1 MSIKVA
7 ITKIRLIIKDRIKT
21 SRAILREHAKS
32 EVHYPE
38 FLPDAVAFVNSTQ
51 EVSEIL
57 KICNE
62 EMCPIIAWGTG
73 TALEGHSLASNG
85 GISLNMM
92 NMNKIIKIN
101 SDAVSYT
108 HLTLPTNREV

>member
-7 ITKIRLIIKDRIKT
+7 ITKIRLILKDRIKT

-38 FLPDAVAFVNSTQ
+38 FLPDAVAFVNSTH

-62 EMCPIIAWGTG
+62 EMCIPPADIDFNIT
-73 TALEGHSLASNG
+73 
-85 GISLNMM
+85 
-92 NMNKIIKIN
+92 IN
-101 SDAVSYT
+101 
-108 HLTLPTNREV
+108 TNEK